1 MTLAGIGS
9 GPSLQNASLNG
20 GMNMAE
26 KKQGTAK
33 RFCCCIAAL
42 MLVFPAVCAAYQ
54 QRLIHST
61 EEGDCSLRVEADDQ
75 ARMLRLRVHPEYP
88 RCHATKE
95 SVQRTLKDVFSTAD
109 PPKLQGVYTSLYLG
123 RLIDFPWLC
132 EYLALT
138 AYNDSRWDKK
148 RGKPVSM
155 DLHRYVS
162 AVLSNRE
169 VLSQFEEAFGD
180 SGYAVT
186 AVSVEKVLVGR
197 LGDVPL
203 YQGSVKPGKV
213 PFDAMVWFRLEK
225 K

>member
-1 MTLAGIGS
+1 MAGRG
-9 GPSLQNASLNG
+9 
-20 GMNMAE
+20 
-26 KKQGTAK
+26 K
-33 RFCCCIAAL
+33 RAAGVLCCTVAL
-42 MLVFPAVCAAYQ
+42 MLGLPAAGTAYQ
-54 QRLIHST
+54 PRMVLSV
-61 EEGDCSLRVEADDQ
+61 EEGDCSLRVEADDPS
-75 ARMLRLRVHPEYP
+75 RMLRIRVHPEYP

-95 SVQRTLKDVFSTAD
+95 SVQRLLRAVFSSAA

-123 RLIDFPWLC
+123 RLIDYPWLC
-132 EYLALT
+132 EHLALT
-138 AYNDSRWDKK
+138 AYNDSRWDRK

-197 LGDVPL
+197 LRDVPR
-203 YQGSVKPGKV
+203 YQGGVKPGKV

>member
-1 MTLAGIGS
+1 MVKPSRNTAQCRAIAGSI
-9 GPSLQNASLNG
+9 
-20 GMNMAE
+20 
-26 KKQGTAK
+26 
-33 RFCCCIAAL
+33 FVL
-42 MLVFPAVCAAYQ
+42 MLVLPAVCTAYQ
-54 QRLIHST
+54 PRLVLSV

-75 ARMLRLRVHPEYP
+75 SRMLRLRVHPEYP

-95 SVQRTLKDVFSTAD
+95 SVQRTLKAVFSTAD
-109 PPKLQGVYTSLYLG
+109 PPKLQGVYATLYLG
-123 RLIDFPWLC
+123 RLIDYPWLC

-138 AYNDSRWDKK
+138 AYSDPRWDKK

-155 DLHRYVS
+155 DLHKYVS

-180 SGYAVT
+180 SGYAVR

-213 PFDAMVWFRLEK
+213 PFDAMVWFRLERK
-225 K
+225 